1 MVDHKKKQVRKTR
14 IFRMDTAIRSHQG
27 QYKSVYN
34 VVNNTANE
42 IDANIQWVTAFRIDI
57 KKS

>member
-1 MVDHKKKQVRKTR
+1 
-14 IFRMDTAIRSHQG
+14 MDTAIRSHQG